1 MTSASI
7 VNVPMKSANVTAG
20 AANKTESNGEDFVK
34 MMSKSLTNVKTN
46 VGAQTEAA
54 KGKDSD
60 VSKTS
65 EIDERDTYKFEN
77 KADAKIKLQSD
88 VDKDAKEAAESAVDK
103 YEGKVRKEL
112 TEKLGI
118 SDEDLNQALETLG
131 LNISDLM
138 QPQNLVAVI
147 GELTGNQDSLSMLL
161 DENISALITEMNGF
175 VQDLTKE
182 VGMDVPNILALTEM
196 DDSNANP
203 EVLVSQLEEL
213 GISVEELT
221 PETIS
226 TLPEEIQKKIQEMIP
241 EKMDGTVVK
250 EEQAATVLGETK
262 ETLAE
267 VAEPETTA
275 VEDGV
280 SETTVEIT
288 NTSSETEDQ
297 STKNGTDSSAEELLN
312 RSIEQREQPQVAMN
326 ASASTTTF
334 DQTIT
339 SVQSETSSAS
349 TSQIDVQRMITDIV
363 DQAKVTI
370 TEEVKTME
378 MVLNPEHLGK
388 LFMEV
393 STKDGQ
399 ISAKIYTENEAVKTA
414 LENQLVV
421 FKENM
426 NQQGMKID
434 AVEVSVGTHEFERNL
449 EERASDEERRDA
461 ENFMQ
466 QEQNNQKNGR
476 MRNIDLNNLDNL
488 QGLMSEEEQLVAQ
501 IMKDNGNS
509 VDYMA

>member
-1 MTSASI
+1 M
-7 VNVPMKSANVTAG
+7 
-20 AANKTESNGEDFVK
+20 
-34 MMSKSLTNVKTN
+34 
-46 VGAQTEAA
+46 
-54 KGKDSD
+54 
-60 VSKTS
+60 
-65 EIDERDTYKFEN
+65 
-77 KADAKIKLQSD
+77 
-88 VDKDAKEAAESAVDK
+88 
-103 YEGKVRKEL
+103 
-112 TEKLGI
+112 
-118 SDEDLNQALETLG
+118 
-131 LNISDLM
+131 
-138 QPQNLVAVI
+138 
-147 GELTGNQDSLSMLL
+147 
-161 DENISALITEMNGF
+161 
-175 VQDLTKE
+175 
-182 VGMDVPNILALTEM
+182 
-196 DDSNANP
+196 
-203 EVLVSQLEEL
+203 
-213 GISVEELT
+213 
-221 PETIS
+221 
-226 TLPEEIQKKIQEMIP
+226 
-241 EKMDGTVVK
+241 
-250 EEQAATVLGETK
+250 
-262 ETLAE
+262 
-267 VAEPETTA
+267 
-275 VEDGV
+275 
-280 SETTVEIT
+280 
-288 NTSSETEDQ
+288 
-297 STKNGTDSSAEELLN
+297 N